1 MTEEAVVFIND
12 EEKKVSEL
20 SDEQK
25 YLHSQLLDLRN
36 KEASLKFQLD
46 QVSASMSVFQNA
58 FIEASK
64 EVAEEVLE
72 KDMHEEE
79 RRRALEETKT
89 LSKWKNQKIKR

>member
-1 MTEEAVVFIND
+1 MIEEAVVFIDD

-20 SDEQK
+20 SDEQR

-46 QVSASMSVFQNA
+46 QVSASMSVFKNA
-58 FIEASK
+58 FIESSK

-72 KDMHEEE
+72 EEE
-79 RRRALEETKT
+79 ETT
-89 LSKWKNQKIKR
+89 

>member
-1 MTEEAVVFIND
+1 MTEEAVVFID
-12 EEKKVSEL
+12 DKEIKVSEL

-46 QVSASMSVFQNA
+46 QVAASMSVFQNA
-58 FIEASK
+58 FVEASR

-72 KDMHEEE
+72 ESSTTEEV
-79 RRRALEETKT
+79 
-89 LSKWKNQKIKR
+89 N

>member
-20 SDEQK
+20 SDEQR

-46 QVSASMSVFQNA
+46 QVAASMSVFQNA
-58 FIEASK
+58 IMEASK

-72 KDMHEEE
+72 KEKPKKE
-79 RRRALEETKT
+79 
-89 LSKWKNQKIKR
+89 KRGN

>member
-1 MTEEAVVFIND
+1 MTEEAVVFIDD

-20 SDEQK
+20 SDEQR

-46 QVSASMSVFQNA
+46 QVSASMSVFKNA

-64 EVAEEVLE
+64 EVTEEVAEE
-72 KDMHEEE
+72 
-79 RRRALEETKT
+79 ETT
-89 LSKWKNQKIKR
+89 

>member
-1 MTEEAVVFIND
+1 MTEEAVVFIDD

-20 SDEQK
+20 SDEQR

-46 QVSASMSVFQNA
+46 QVAASMSVFQNA

-64 EVAEEVLE
+64 EVAEEVTE
-72 KDMHEEE
+72 EVSEEE
-79 RRRALEETKT
+79 TT
-89 LSKWKNQKIKR
+89 

>member
-20 SDEQK
+20 SDEQR

-46 QVSASMSVFQNA
+46 QVAASMSVFQNA

-64 EVAEEVLE
+64 EVAEEVLDKE
-72 KDMHEEE
+72 KPKKEKKED
-79 RRRALEETKT
+79 
-89 LSKWKNQKIKR
+89 N

>member
-1 MTEEAVVFIND
+1 MTEEAVVFIDD

-20 SDEQK
+20 SDEQR

-46 QVSASMSVFQNA
+46 QVSASMSVFKNA

-64 EVAEEVLE
+64 EVAEEVS
-72 KDMHEEE
+72 EEE
-79 RRRALEETKT
+79 TT
-89 LSKWKNQKIKR
+89 

>member
-20 SDEQK
+20 SDEQR

-46 QVSASMSVFQNA
+46 QVAASMSVFQNA
-58 FIEASK
+58 FMEASK

-72 KDMHEEE
+72 KE
-79 RRRALEETKT
+79 KP
-89 LSKWKNQKIKR
+89 KKKR

>member
-1 MTEEAVVFIND
+1 MTEEAVVFIDD

-20 SDEQK
+20 SDEQR

-64 EVAEEVLE
+64 EVTEEVAEE
-72 KDMHEEE
+72 
-79 RRRALEETKT
+79 ETT
-89 LSKWKNQKIKR
+89 

>member
-1 MTEEAVVFIND
+1 MTEEAVVFIDD

-20 SDEQK
+20 SDEQR

-46 QVSASMSVFQNA
+46 QVSASMSVFKNA

-64 EVAEEVLE
+64 EVTEEVS
-72 KDMHEEE
+72 EEE
-79 RRRALEETKT
+79 TT
-89 LSKWKNQKIKR
+89 

>member
-20 SDEQK
+20 SDEQR

-46 QVSASMSVFQNA
+46 QVAASKSVFQNA

-64 EVAEEVLE
+64 EFAEEVLN
-72 KDMHEEE
+72 KSK
-79 RRRALEETKT
+79 KT
-89 LSKWKNQKIKR
+89 LKEE

>member
-1 MTEEAVVFIND
+1 MTEEAVVFIDD

-46 QVSASMSVFQNA
+46 QVSASMSVFQRA
-58 FIEASK
+58 FVEASK
-64 EVAEEVLE
+64 EVTEEVT
-72 KDMHEEE
+72 EEE
-79 RRRALEETKT
+79 TT
-89 LSKWKNQKIKR
+89 

>member
-1 MTEEAVVFIND
+1 MTEEAVVFIDD

-20 SDEQK
+20 SDEQR

-46 QVSASMSVFQNA
+46 QVAASMSVFQNA

-64 EVAEEVLE
+64 EVAEEGI
-72 KDMHEEE
+72 
-79 RRRALEETKT
+79 
-89 LSKWKNQKIKR
+89 SKEDPGKEDLGKNKS

>member
-1 MTEEAVVFIND
+1 MTEEAVVFIDD

-20 SDEQK
+20 SDEQR

-46 QVSASMSVFQNA
+46 QVAASMSVFQNA

-64 EVAEEVLE
+64 EVTEEVTE
-72 KDMHEEE
+72 EVSEEE
-79 RRRALEETKT
+79 TT
-89 LSKWKNQKIKR
+89 

>member
-1 MTEEAVVFIND
+1 MTEEAVVFIED

-20 SDEQK
+20 SDEQR
-25 YLHSQLLDLRN
+25 YLHSQILDLRN

-64 EVAEEVLE
+64 EVTEEVLE
-72 KDMHEEE
+72 
-79 RRRALEETKT
+79 EET
-89 LSKWKNQKIKR
+89 N